1 MPAIKI
7 LAIMQDDLIY
17 KKIDMTKKIRIAKS
31 KDIPIIADY
40 NIAMAMETEGKILN
54 KEIITAGV
62 SSIINDNSKGIYW
75 VVEIEEE
82 ADLLS
87 PFVDGFGVKVSS
99 VKSFILLMCRRF
111 FGNFRPLDNFSCSA
125 VRIASLLN
133 KLPNKTS
140 NGYMKLW
147 EIYNSIPNLVPN
159 KQHVKV
165 FHLAEAP
172 GQWINCTRHYLETKK
187 RFGQEMAD
195 MYNLGLIESFIRG
208 GS

>member
-82 ADLLS
+82 LVGQLMITYEWSDWRNGTMWWIQSVYVSEDFRRQGIYTLLY
-87 PFVDGFGVKVSS
+87 D
-99 VKSFILLMCRRF
+99 
-111 FGNFRPLDNFSCSA
+111 
-125 VRIASLLN
+125 
-133 KLPNKTS
+133 
-140 NGYMKLW
+140 
-147 EIYNSIPNLVPN
+147 NLVN
-159 KQHVKV
+159 LAKKDEDCCGVRLYVEKQ
-165 FHLAEAP
+165 
-172 GQWINCTRHYLETKK
+172 NTRAIETYAKLGMHNAGYEIMEFSK
-187 RFGQEMAD
+187 R
-195 MYNLGLIESFIRG
+195 
-208 GS
+208 